1 LEDLVAAKKS
11 LVVVES
17 PAKAKTIKKY
27 LGNNYTV
34 KASVGHVMDL
44 PTKELGV
51 DVDKNFT
58 PTYVIM
64 KGKKTVL
71 EEIAKEAGKV
81 DEIYLAPDPDR
92 EGEAIAKHLSDYIN
106 NKLKKNKK
114 PIHRILVNEITS
126 KGVKEA
132 ISNPHDIDLNMFNSQ
147 QARRILDRLVG
158 YKISPILWK
167 KVRRGLSAGRVQ
179 SVAVRIVVEREDKIL
194 AFKPEEY
201 WLIEAEF
208 GVSKNKIVA
217 KLSKIDGKKA
227 EITKQEQAKE
237 VVGALKG
244 AKPFISAIEKKEK
257 KKNPLPPFITS
268 KLQQAASAKLRFTP
282 KRTMAIAQ
290 SLYEG
295 VELGGEGAVGLI
307 TYMRTDSVRISPD
320 AQKAALEY
328 IKNEYGSEYVPEKP
342 NFYKTKNSAQD
353 AHEAIRPTSMDYAPE
368 KIKKD
373 LTPEQFKLYSLIWN
387 RFLASQMVPA
397 VYDQTGI
404 DIVAKGSNNKEYTFR
419 ATGSVLKFAGFEKV
433 YMTDSLEEE
442 TDEEKAEGLLPEC
455 SKTDSVSLD
464 KINTEQKFTQPPA
477 RFSEASLIKE
487 LEEKGIGRPST
498 YASIISTIQDRG
510 YVEKDAGQLKP
521 AELGRMVNELLI
533 GSFADIMDV
542 EFTAGLED
550 KLDGVEK
557 GDADWV
563 AVLKAFYK
571 DFAKDLKDAEKNMRN
586 VKKEE
591 TATDV
596 ICPKCGEKMVIKWGR
611 MGQFLACSKY
621 PECKTTRNFTKQ
633 DDGDI
638 KIQKAETTTEKCP
651 ECGGPMLVKQGRFG
665 KFIACADYPKCKG
678 TKSFTTGVKCPECE
692 KGELGE
698 KRTKKGK
705 TFYSCS
711 EYPKCKFAI
720 WNKPVARTCS
730 ECGFKVMEEKK
741 DEYVCANKECG
752 HKEPKEEK

>member
-1 LEDLVAAKKS
+1 
-11 LVVVES
+11 
-17 PAKAKTIKKY
+17 
-27 LGNNYTV
+27 
-34 KASVGHVMDL
+34 
-44 PTKELGV
+44 
-51 DVDKNFT
+51 
-58 PTYVIM
+58 
-64 KGKKTVL
+64 
-71 EEIAKEAGKV
+71 
-81 DEIYLAPDPDR
+81 
-92 EGEAIAKHLSDYIN
+92 
-106 NKLKKNKK
+106 
-114 PIHRILVNEITS
+114 
-126 KGVKEA
+126 
-132 ISNPHDIDLNMFNSQ
+132 
-147 QARRILDRLVG
+147 
-158 YKISPILWK
+158 
-167 KVRRGLSAGRVQ
+167 
-179 SVAVRIVVEREDKIL
+179 
-194 AFKPEEY
+194 
-201 WLIEAEF
+201 
-208 GVSKNKIVA
+208 
-217 KLSKIDGKKA
+217 
-227 EITKQEQAKE
+227 
-237 VVGALKG
+237 
-244 AKPFISAIEKKEK
+244 
-257 KKNPLPPFITS
+257 
-268 KLQQAASAKLRFTP
+268 
-282 KRTMAIAQ
+282 
-290 SLYEG
+290 
-295 VELGGEGAVGLI
+295 
-307 TYMRTDSVRISPD
+307 PD

-328 IKNEYGSEYVPEKP
+328 IKSEYGSEYVPEKP

-353 AHEAIRPTSMDYAPE
+353 AHEAIRPTSMDHVPE

-404 DIVAKGSNNKEYTFR
+404 DIVAKGSDNKEYTFR

-455 SKTDSVSLD
+455 SKTDPVSLD

-521 AELGRMVNELLI
+521 VELGRMVNELLI

-557 GDADWV
+557 GDTDWV

-596 ICPKCGEKMVIKWGR
+596 VCPKCGEKMVIKWGR

-678 TKSFTTGVKCPECE
+678 TKSFTTGVKCPECG

-698 KRTKKGK
+698 KRTK
-705 TFYSCS
+705 
-711 EYPKCKFAI
+711 
-720 WNKPVARTCS
+720 
-730 ECGFKVMEEKK
+730 
-741 DEYVCANKECG
+741 
-752 HKEPKEEK
+752 